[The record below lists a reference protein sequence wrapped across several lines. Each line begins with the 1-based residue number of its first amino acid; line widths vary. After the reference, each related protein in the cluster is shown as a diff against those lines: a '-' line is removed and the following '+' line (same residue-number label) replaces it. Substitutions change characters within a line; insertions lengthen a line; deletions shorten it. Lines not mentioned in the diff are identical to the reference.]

1 VFPLADPHQP
11 TADADR
17 HEAIVL
23 LALGESVDAEFAAH
37 VATCQRCQRDLD
49 GYSHVVG
56 LAGKARSTAASQQ
69 RSPATR
75 LEPDRRT
82 TRATSRIRVSS
93 KPGGARISIAPRS
106 RRLSRRA
113 LAIAAAAVIAS
124 GVAIG
129 GFTVGRSTSSS
140 SSSAAAQATLRP
152 QPGGPTAVAG
162 TATVTQSADGSTL
175 AVTTAG
181 LPARN
186 GFYEVWLYNPAI
198 NRMVAVGTL
207 GDDDRGSFTVPAG
220 LDLTAYHVVDVSAQ
234 NYDGNPPTSK
244 AFCVANCTSDKCLTE
259 ATRIRI
265 GRHQH
270 QFDRFQQPSA
280 LDRPTA
286 NLRRIRPRAYA
297 RIHP

>member
-11 TADADR
+11 TADAHR

-56 LAGKARSTAASQQ
+56 LARESAQHRSIPTTQPPPRVWSRIVEQLQLPAGFV
-69 RSPATR
+69 SPASP
-75 LEPDRRT
+75 EAP
-82 TRATSRIRVSS
+82 
-93 KPGGARISIAPRS
+93 RISIAPRS

-186 GFYEVWLYNPAI
+186 GFYEVWLYNPTI

-234 NYDGNPPTSK
+234 NYDGNP
-244 AFCVANCTSDKCLTE
+244 A
-259 ATRIRI
+259 
-265 GRHQH
+265 HQQSVLRGQLH
-270 QFDRFQQPSA
+270 Q
-280 LDRPTA
+280 
-286 NLRRIRPRAYA
+286 
-297 RIHP
+297 